1 MRSVAA
7 EEDEVGKAAERAYAV
22 IRTRILSG
30 DFSRG
35 ERLRE
40 EELAQLAGVSRT
52 PIREALRRLDAEGLV
67 EFLPN
72 RGASVTAWTEQEL
85 DDLYEARA
93 LIEGYTAGQAASR
106 ITSDALDRLTELSA
120 QMRALDNDS
129 STANE
134 MTRLN
139 TEFHRIIVAAA
150 GNSHLESVVQS
161 LTDAALVY
169 RTFRHYT
176 PDRLMASK
184 FHHDEIVAAL
194 RARDEA
200 WASAMVRAHILAARP
215 TIQSLIRSSPV
226 PEPPEDPEPAGNGV
240 SQVPSP
246 GS

>member
-1 MRSVAA
+1 VPPWTVRSGAA
-7 EEDEVGKAAERAYAV
+7 EEDEVGKAAETAYAI
-22 IRTRILSG
+22 IRARILAG

-40 EELAQLAGVSRT
+40 EELAQFAGVSRT

-93 LIEGYTAGQAASR
+93 LIEGYAARQAATR
-106 ITSDALDRLTELSA
+106 IKPDALDRLSELA
-120 QMRALDNDS
+120 REMHELGPGDD
-129 STANE
+129 TADE

-139 TEFHRIIVAAA
+139 SEFHRIITAAG
-150 GNSHLESVVQS
+150 GNSHIESLVRGI
-161 LTDAALVY
+161 TDAALVY

-176 PDRLMASK
+176 PDRLTASK

-194 RARDEA
+194 RARDGE
-200 WASAMVRAHILAARP
+200 WASAMIRAHILAARP
-215 TIQSLIRSSPV
+215 TIQSLIRDAPDSL
-226 PEPPEDPEPAGNGV
+226 DPEP
-240 SQVPSP
+240 S
-246 GS
+246 

>member
-1 MRSVAA
+1 VRSGAG
-7 EEDEVGKAAERAYAV
+7 EEDEVGKAAETAYAV
-22 IRTRILSG
+22 IRTRILAG

-40 EELAQLAGVSRT
+40 EELAKIAGVSRT

-72 RGASVTAWTEQEL
+72 RGASVTTWTEQEL

-93 LIEGYTAGQAASR
+93 LIEGFAAGRAATR
-106 ITSDALDRLTELSA
+106 ITPDALDRLSELA
-120 QMRALDNDS
+120 HEMHELDAGS
-129 STANE
+129 GTADE

-139 TEFHRIIVAAA
+139 SEFHRIITAAC
-150 GNSHLESVVQS
+150 GNSHIEALVRGI
-161 LTDAALVY
+161 TDASLVY

-194 RARDEA
+194 RARDGG
-200 WASAMVRAHILAARP
+200 WASAMIRAHILAARP
-215 TIQSLIRSSPV
+215 TIQSLIRGV
-226 PEPPEDPEPAGNGV
+226 PEPPP
-240 SQVPSP
+240 
-246 GS
+246 